1 MTEKRKM
8 RSSGGERERER
19 GGEEGDKDGGT
30 FPELQR
36 RRELTLTRI
45 SVRQVR
51 TYFNARA

>member
-19 GGEEGDKDGGT
+19 GGEEGDKDRGT